1 MTEFDYL
8 PAVAFVLSF
17 ISISLVLVQLND
29 QMKQRKIDS
38 QIRIDDINR
47 QLITLG
53 FSHPELFKVLHGEEA
68 DPIVERH
75 YLQLWFNQFY
85 LIYSYQTRGLFAQDR
100 RESLERDI
108 RDFFAQENM
117 QRHWRH
123 HRVYYPFSFQSFVD
137 ALAPSAAKDGPSR

>member
-1 MTEFDYL
+1 MNEFDYL

-17 ISISLVLVQLND
+17 ISISLVLMQLHD
-29 QMKQRKIDS
+29 LMAQRKIDS

-85 LIYSYQTRGLFAQDR
+85 LIHSYQSRGLFPSDR

-108 RDFFAQENM
+108 RDFFMQDNM
-117 QRHWRH
+117 LRHWRH
-123 HRVYYPFSFQSFVD
+123 YRNYYPSSFQTFMDTLVE
-137 ALAPSAAKDGPSR
+137 AKGGPS